1 MVPFLQQQGSQIDNK
16 RYWWL
21 SLGLTYRSVFII
33 PSVIDAVTSKTFIDV
48 FDQSAVN
55 FIVECILLTLVFLL
69 HATNGKMY
77 HQYNSIRDTP
87 SVYIKLSKEFS
98 LQVLP

>member
-1 MVPFLQQQGSQIDNK
+1 M
-16 RYWWL
+16 
-21 SLGLTYRSVFII
+21 I
-33 PSVIDAVTSKTFIDV
+33 PSVIDTVTSKTFIDV

-69 HATNGKMY
+69 HAIKGKMY

>member
-1 MVPFLQQQGSQIDNK
+1 M
-16 RYWWL
+16 
-21 SLGLTYRSVFII
+21 I
-33 PSVIDAVTSKTFIDV
+33 PSVIDTVTSKTFIDV

-69 HATNGKMY
+69 HATKGKMY

-98 LQVLP
+98 LQVLPQIECYKEVQISFRLQSLFFTLMYFHQI